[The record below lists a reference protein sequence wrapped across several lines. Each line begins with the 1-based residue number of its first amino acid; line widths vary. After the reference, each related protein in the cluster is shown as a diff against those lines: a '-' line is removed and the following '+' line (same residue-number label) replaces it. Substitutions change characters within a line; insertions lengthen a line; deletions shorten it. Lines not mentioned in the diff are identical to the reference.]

1 MSAIRSVAAGEGTLD
16 QRVTRRIL
24 HELARRSPRSV
35 QGGTGEDVGGRG
47 FEATSGV
54 GGSVASVRMAPGAG
68 ADTSPGVTKVPHP
81 GGGSEEVSLTA
92 RELDVLRLLSQGL
105 SNSEIARQLY
115 VEPTTVKY
123 HLTGLMQK
131 SGSRD
136 RLQVALWGIRT
147 GLVDPGTV

>member
-1 MSAIRSVAAGEGTLD
+1 MT
-16 QRVTRRIL
+16 
-24 HELARRSPRSV
+24 
-35 QGGTGEDVGGRG
+35 
-47 FEATSGV
+47 
-54 GGSVASVRMAPGAG
+54 PGAG